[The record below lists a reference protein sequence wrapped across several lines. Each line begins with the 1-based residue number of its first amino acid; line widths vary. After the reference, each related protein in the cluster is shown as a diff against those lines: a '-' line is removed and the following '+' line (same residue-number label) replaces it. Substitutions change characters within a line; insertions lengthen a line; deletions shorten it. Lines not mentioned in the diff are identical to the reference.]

1 MLLTRRAVAATR
13 QPEELRMSIP
23 DIDPASP
30 KPARNDKRRRF
41 FAGLL
46 AGTALG
52 GLLATGISAW
62 SHDRPGWNG
71 RCGGHHACN
80 PEAQR
85 ERLEF
90 ATDWVLK
97 KADATE
103 EQKQRVKSIVQ
114 AAAQE
119 LVPIRDQ
126 HQQHRDAFLTA
137 LTQPTVDRQTL
148 EQLRKAELQLA
159 DAAST
164 RIVQALA
171 DVADVLTPEQRTQL
185 VKLAEQFRR

>member
-1 MLLTRRAVAATR
+1 MLLTRRGVAATS
-13 QPEELRMSIP
+13 QPEELLMSTP
-23 DIDPASP
+23 AIDPSSP
-30 KPARNDKRRRF
+30 QPAGNSKRRRF
-41 FAGLL
+41 VAGLL

-62 SHDRPGWNG
+62 SHDGPGWGG
-71 RCGGHHACN
+71 RCGGRHACS

-103 EQKQRVKSIVQ
+103 QQTQQVKGIVQ

-119 LVPIRDQ
+119 LAPIRVQ
-126 HQQHRDAFLTA
+126 HHQHREAFLTA
-137 LTQPTVDRQTL
+137 LTQPSVDRETL

-159 DAAST
+159 EAAST

-171 DVADVLTPEQRTQL
+171 DVADVLTAEQRVQL

>member
-1 MLLTRRAVAATR
+1 MND
-13 QPEELRMSIP
+13 QS
-23 DIDPASP
+23 SP
-30 KPARNDKRRRF
+30 FSPARPAGNDKRRRF

-52 GLLATGISAW
+52 GLLATGISAF
-62 SHDRPGWNG
+62 SYEGPGLGG
-71 RCGGHHACN
+71 RCTGRHASS

-90 ATDWVLK
+90 ATDWVLN
-97 KADATE
+97 KAKATDQ
-103 EQKQRVKSIVQ
+103 QKQQVKSMVQ
-114 AAAQE
+114 SAMQDLA
-119 LVPIRDQ
+119 PIREQ
-126 HQQHRDAFLTA
+126 HLQHREAFLTA
-137 LTQPTVDRQTL
+137 LTQPNVDRTTL
-148 EQLRKAELQLA
+148 EQLRKSELELAE
-159 DAAST
+159 AAST

>member
-1 MLLTRRAVAATR
+1 MLLTRRAVAATS
-13 QPEELRMSIP
+13 QTEELSMNTP
-23 DIDPASP
+23 DANPSSQQAAG
-30 KPARNDKRRRF
+30 KGKRRRF
-41 FAGLL
+41 IAGLL

-62 SHDRPGWNG
+62 SHDGPGWGG
-71 RCGGHHACN
+71 RCGGRHACS

-103 EQKQRVKSIVQ
+103 QQKQQVKGIVQ

-119 LVPIRDQ
+119 LAPIRDQ
-126 HQQHRDAFLTA
+126 HHQHRDALLAA

-148 EQLRKAELQLA
+148 EQLRQAELQLA
-159 DAAST
+159 EAAST

-171 DVADVLTPEQRTQL
+171 DVADVLTPEQRVQL

>member
-1 MLLTRRAVAATR
+1 MST
-13 QPEELRMSIP
+13 PEL
-23 DIDPASP
+23 DPVSP
-30 KPARNDKRRRF
+30 RPAGTGKRRRF

-62 SHDRPGWNG
+62 SHDGPGFG
-71 RCGGHHACN
+71 RCGGRHACS

-103 EQKQRVKSIVQ
+103 QQKQQVKGIVQ

-119 LVPIRDQ
+119 LAPIREQ
-126 HQQHRDAFLTA
+126 HHQHRDAFLAA
-137 LTQPTVDRQTL
+137 LTRPTVDRQAL
-148 EQLRKAELQLA
+148 EQLRQAELQLA
-159 DAAST
+159 EAAST

>member
-1 MLLTRRAVAATR
+1 MTTSR
-13 QPEELRMSIP
+13 
-23 DIDPASP
+23 IDPASP
-30 KPARNDKRRRF
+30 NSAGKNRRRRF

-62 SHDRPGWNG
+62 SHGGPGWGG
-71 RCGGHHACN
+71 RCGGHHVCSR
-80 PEAQR
+80 EAER

-90 ATDWVLK
+90 ATDWVLQ
-97 KADATE
+97 KADATD

-119 LVPIRDQ
+119 LAPLREQ
-126 HQQHRDAFLTA
+126 HQQHRDAFLAA
-137 LTQPTVDRQTL
+137 LTQPTIDRQAM
-148 EQLRKAELQLA
+148 EQLRQAELQLA
-159 DAAST
+159 EAAST

-171 DVADVLTPEQRTQL
+171 DVADVLTPAQRTQL

>member
-1 MLLTRRAVAATR
+1 MTT
-13 QPEELRMSIP
+13 PEIE
-23 DIDPASP
+23 PASP
-30 KPARNDKRRRF
+30 RPAGKSKRRRF
-41 FAGLL
+41 VAGLL

-62 SHDRPGWNG
+62 SHDGPGWGG
-71 RCGGHHACN
+71 RCGGRHACT

-103 EQKQRVKSIVQ
+103 AQKQQVRAIVQ
-114 AAAQE
+114 ATAQE
-119 LVPIRDQ
+119 LAPLREQ
-126 HQQHRDAFLTA
+126 HQQHRDAFLAA
-137 LTQPTVDRQTL
+137 LAQPSVDRGTL
-148 EQLRKAELQLA
+148 EELRKAELELA
-159 DAAST
+159 QAAST

-171 DVADVLTPEQRTQL
+171 DVADVLTAEQRTQL
-185 VKLAEQFRR
+185 VRLAEQFRR